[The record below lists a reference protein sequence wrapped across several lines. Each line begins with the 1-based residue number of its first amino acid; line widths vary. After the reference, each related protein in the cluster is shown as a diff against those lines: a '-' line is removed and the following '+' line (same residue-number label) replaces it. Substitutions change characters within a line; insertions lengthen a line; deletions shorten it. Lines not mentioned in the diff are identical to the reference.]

1 MAIVVDYTPIE
12 AIGELAQRA
21 GQATFENVQ
30 LQQRHQENM
39 AQLQANLE
47 LRNSQFQQKMQ
58 QQAMAEQFQY
68 QSAMLQQRKQIDM
81 DLELADYARNKQKL
95 TQVLGMIKDS
105 DEFSSSE
112 KAQLSLQAMS
122 KYADVGQGISTASF
136 NEPNR
141 AMQNFLQ
148 EGTFR
153 MQMSKSL
160 QDSVN
165 NEQLSPEE
173 AENMA
178 RAYGLVANFKSPQ
191 EQRQVV
197 IDKAAKRLE
206 SATKILNSRF
216 MVDDGKIKT
225 VINGK
230 AANKVKEGTPEYSL
244 YKTLKKQVDD
254 AKAQLDAEQNKQA
267 ESGNKELFTK
277 EVAASADLQKA
288 VEIYG
293 ADKVYEAW
301 KQRQGKQEKSQEERG
316 FISRMLFPPA
326 ASTKI
331 AQMIKGS

>member
-1 MAIVVDYTPIE
+1 MAIVVDYTPIQ
-12 AIGELAQRA
+12 AVGELAQKA
-21 GQATFENVQ
+21 GEASYQNIQ
-30 LQQRHQENM
+30 MQQQHQENM

-197 IDKAAKRLE
+197 VDKAAKRLE
-206 SATKILNSRF
+206 SATKILNSHF